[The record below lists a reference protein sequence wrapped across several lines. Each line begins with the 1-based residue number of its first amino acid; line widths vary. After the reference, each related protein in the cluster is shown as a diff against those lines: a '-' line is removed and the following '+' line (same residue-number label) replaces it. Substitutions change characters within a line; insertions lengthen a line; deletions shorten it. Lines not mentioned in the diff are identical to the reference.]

1 MSENPLGVVRFPGLA
16 GLARGVVLVEADE
29 QIGQVAADGLGA
41 QERGQRL
48 TVLGGKFVRIELWFG
63 DSAVMLADEFP
74 EWQICSPQTVGGTS
88 TVLNLFT
95 QDVELLW
102 QQAISAGA
110 QVFHPLED
118 AFWRDRHGQITD
130 PFGHR
135 WGLAQHVRDVPSE
148 EVARL
153 AAHVFGR
160 REEEEG

>member
-1 MSENPLGVVRFPGLA
+1 MTQSNVKAVPEGIHTITPHLVVRG
-16 GLARGVVLVEADE
+16 
-29 QIGQVAADGLGA
+29 AAQAAEWYKQALGA

-48 TVLGGKFVRIELWFG
+48 VVPGGKFVRIELWFG

-74 EWQICSPQTVGGTS
+74 ELHICSPQTVGGTS

-95 QDVELLW
+95 PDVELLW

-118 AFWRDRHGQITD
+118 AFWGDRHGQITD

-160 REEEEG
+160 REEEERS